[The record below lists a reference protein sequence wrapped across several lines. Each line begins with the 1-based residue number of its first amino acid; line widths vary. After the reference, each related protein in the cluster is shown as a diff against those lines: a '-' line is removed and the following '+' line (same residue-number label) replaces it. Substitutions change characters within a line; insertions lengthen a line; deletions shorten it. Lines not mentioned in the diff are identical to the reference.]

1 MTEPL
6 RSRLDYVGIGRKLLE
21 TDLLPQGAVPRY
33 DKDFPEVPA
42 VKISARGN
50 PPTIESWSDY
60 VEVETFEVAT
70 LRSIKYA
77 EISIRRFNA
86 LDRTK
91 NKAAFELKIVED
103 DIIFSAINT
112 AATTNNQNTSV
123 SGNTTRAGLAAAFA
137 AVEGGRLAV
146 GNILMHPR
154 GFQGIR
160 GSWNNADLD
169 QVNFQGLLETGWLA
183 SIWNSKIYVSDRLNQ
198 LAPGFTTAL
207 GAASTAGAGTNMIYV
222 LALPAQLGRFPIRY
236 DVEIKP
242 FDYPIERAVYFSVYE
257 DVGITIFNTSGVST
271 CAIN

>member
-1 MTEPL
+1 M
-6 RSRLDYVGIGRKLLE
+6 KC
-21 TDLLPQGAVPRY
+21 
-33 DKDFPEVPA
+33 
-42 VKISARGN
+42 
-50 PPTIESWSDY
+50 ESWSDY

-146 GNILMHPR
+146 GNILMAPR

-160 GSWNNADLD
+160 GSWTNSDLD
-169 QVNFQGLLETGWLA
+169 QVNFQGLLETG
-183 SIWNSKIYVSDRLNQ
+183 LN
-198 LAPGFTTAL
+198 L
-207 GAASTAGAGTNMIYV
+207 N
-222 LALPAQLGRFPIRY
+222 
-236 DVEIKP
+236 
-242 FDYPIERAVYFSVYE
+242 
-257 DVGITIFNTSGVST
+257 
-271 CAIN
+271 